1 MSTLLVIRCWP
12 GLPAA
17 WLGSDFKGLCIAI
30 LFGWTVSLNLLLS
43 FVWRD
48 WASNL
53 FVAGLW
59 FLICGAMVVE
69 AVRSNWVVPALLRL
83 RAPDLS
89 QDFSL
94 AQTEYLRGDWISAE
108 AILLHL
114 LKEYPRDIEA
124 QLLLAGVLR
133 RTGRRSAALRRLAD
147 MQLQDAAGI
156 WQHEILREIELVQLA
171 AAAAQDSTELPAQNA

>member
-1 MSTLLVIRCWP
+1 M
-12 GLPAA
+12 
-17 WLGSDFKGLCIAI
+17 
-30 LFGWTVSLNLLLS
+30 
-43 FVWRD
+43 
-48 WASNL
+48 
-53 FVAGLW
+53 
-59 FLICGAMVVE
+59 E